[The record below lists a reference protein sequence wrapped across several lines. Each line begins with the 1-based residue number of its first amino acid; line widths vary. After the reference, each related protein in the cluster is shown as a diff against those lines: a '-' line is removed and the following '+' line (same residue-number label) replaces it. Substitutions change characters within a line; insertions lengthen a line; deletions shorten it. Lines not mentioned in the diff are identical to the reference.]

1 MCAHRVLRV
10 VVLVMDNTL
19 RPILNTPEV
28 ASVFSHPL
36 ASFLANSAPFVSV
49 NPDPEQ
55 DSASPE
61 QEPDAH
67 AELVAA
73 QLPYHT
79 HSDLSWPQRTRGEV
93 HVPPDDYERAFRM
106 HRFLTGREAGGIK
119 PVFGLTACVQVYRN
133 LVF

>member
-1 MCAHRVLRV
+1 
-10 VVLVMDNTL
+10 MDNTL

-28 ASVFSHPL
+28 ASLFSHPL
-36 ASFLANSAPFVSV
+36 ASFLSDSAPFVSA

-61 QEPDAH
+61 QNPDAH

-73 QLPYHT
+73 ELPYHT
-79 HSDLSWPQRTRGEV
+79 YSDLPWPQHTRGEAYV
-93 HVPPDDYERAFRM
+93 QPDEHERAFRM

-119 PVFGLTACVQVYRN
+119 PVFGLTAYVCSQ
-133 LVF
+133 